1 MEKIKQNYLK
11 KYVLKVIRKLF
22 HKKMVFFTKNFET
35 IVLVQSVF
43 NINAMLVILIMTI
56 AILGK
61 TIHETYYN

>member
-1 MEKIKQNYLK
+1 MEKIKQNYFK
-11 KYVLKVIRKLF
+11 KYVLKIIRKIISQ
-22 HKKMVFFTKNFET
+22 KMVFSTKNFET